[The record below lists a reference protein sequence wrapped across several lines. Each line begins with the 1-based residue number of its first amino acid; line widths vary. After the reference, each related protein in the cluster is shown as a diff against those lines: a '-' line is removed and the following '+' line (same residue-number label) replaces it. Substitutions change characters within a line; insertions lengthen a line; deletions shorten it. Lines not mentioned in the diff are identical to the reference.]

1 MTRSRRWVR
10 AAIFCAGFAAL
21 PTIAFGYAG
30 EELALRARVS
40 ITEARAIALK
50 TVPGDIT
57 DEELET
63 EEGGS
68 GLRYTFNIK
77 QGETT
82 YEVGI
87 DAQTGVVLENI
98 VEDTGRH

>member
-1 MTRSRRWVR
+1 MRKILWSMGVGALCVVLSGAPI
-10 AAIFCAGFAAL
+10 AAFAY
-21 PTIAFGYAG
+21 TGQ
-30 EELALRARVS
+30 ELASSAR
-40 ITEARAIALK
+40 ITIDQARAIALK
-50 TVPGDIT
+50 AAPGEIA

-77 QGETT
+77 RGTEM

-87 DAQTGVVLENI
+87 DGQTGEVLENI
-98 VEDTGRH
+98 VEGQ

>member
-10 AAIFCAGFAAL
+10 TAIFCAGFAVL

-30 EELALRARVS
+30 EELAPKARVS

-77 QGETT
+77 QSETT